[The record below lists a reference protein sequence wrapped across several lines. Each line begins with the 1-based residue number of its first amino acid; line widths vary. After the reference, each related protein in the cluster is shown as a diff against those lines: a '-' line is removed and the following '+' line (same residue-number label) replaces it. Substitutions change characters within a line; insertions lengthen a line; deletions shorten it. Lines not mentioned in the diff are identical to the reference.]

1 MKSKILSEI
10 GGLYKTIK
18 KLIYKLNKD
27 DIFALSAQLAYNLLL
42 AIFPFLMFLFTIVGM
57 SNLNSEEILHFLSTV
72 IPENAYQLI
81 ESTVIEVVDSSQGGI
96 LWLSIFLAIW
106 VASSGFR
113 AVIKGLNNA
122 YDTAERRSFIK
133 RSILSILCIFA
144 LVLIIVSTLFLLVF
158 GDVIGMYIIEIF
170 PLDRIL
176 TLIWDLF
183 RFVFVIL
190 IMIFMCG
197 SLYYIAPAK
206 KIKWRDTMPGAI
218 IATLGWNVVSI
229 GFSFYV
235 NNFSNYSRFYGSLGG
250 VIVLMT
256 WMYLMSFILLLGGE
270 INALLIEEYEKI
282 E

>member
-1 MKSKILSEI
+1 MKSKILNEI

-18 KLIYKLNKD
+18 KLIYKLNRD

-81 ESTVIEVVDSSQGGI
+81 ESTVIEVVDNSQGGI

-122 YDTAERRSFIK
+122 YDTAERRGFIK
-133 RSILSILCIFA
+133 RTILSILCIFA

-158 GDVIGMYIIEIF
+158 GDVIGMYIIDIF

-235 NNFSNYSRFYGSLGG
+235 NNFTNYSRFYGSLGG